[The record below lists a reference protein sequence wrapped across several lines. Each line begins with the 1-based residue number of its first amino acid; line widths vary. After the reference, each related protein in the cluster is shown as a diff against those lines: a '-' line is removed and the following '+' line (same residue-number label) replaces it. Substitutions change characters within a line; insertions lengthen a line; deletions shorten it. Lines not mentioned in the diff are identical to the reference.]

1 MSLSACENFRSPVP
15 TPPPEQTV
23 QLTANEVAQAMQDD
37 RFFSDYGSSILLV
50 RGEISSVEQQ
60 GTFTVVALRTGSP
73 EEVACE
79 IAAGATAPMGQ
90 MVTVRARS
98 ADAQRAGPTVV
109 LHNCHLV

>member
-1 MSLSACENFRSPVP
+1 M
-15 TPPPEQTV
+15 

-50 RGEISSVEQQ
+50 QGEISSVEQQ
-60 GTFTVVALRTGSP
+60 GTFTVVALRTDSP

-79 IAAGATAPMGQ
+79 IAAGSTAPVGQ

-98 ADAQRAGPTVV
+98 ADAQRSGPIVV
-109 LHNCHLV
+109 LHDCHLV

>member
-15 TPPPEQTV
+15 TPPPEPTV
-23 QLTANEVAQAMQDD
+23 RVTAKEVAQAMQDD

-60 GTFTVVALRTGSP
+60 ETFTVVALRTSSP
-73 EEVACE
+73 EGVACE
-79 IAAGATAPMGQ
+79 IAAGTTAPVGQ

-98 ADAQRAGPTVV
+98 ADAQRSGPTVV